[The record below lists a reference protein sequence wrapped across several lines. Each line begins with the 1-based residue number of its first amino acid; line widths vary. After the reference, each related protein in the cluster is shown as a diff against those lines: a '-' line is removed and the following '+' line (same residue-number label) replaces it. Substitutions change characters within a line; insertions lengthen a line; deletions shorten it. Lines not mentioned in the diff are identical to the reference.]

1 VFFEL
6 FYRPQK
12 LIGKTVFLAASGS
25 CNVASWLVSSTDL
38 LIYGH
43 LEYVLIDPLV
53 YYLLQIVT
61 LYFNDSVFAY
71 TLWAI
76 KDVSSFT
83 FMTTEANV
91 DKFS

>member
-1 VFFEL
+1 MFFEL

-12 LIGKTVFLAASGS
+12 LIGQNVFLAVSGS
-25 CNVASWLVSSTDL
+25 CDVASSLVSSTDL

-43 LEYVLIDPLV
+43 LEYVLINPLV
-53 YYLLQIVT
+53 YYLLQTAT

-76 KDVSSFT
+76 KDGSSFT
-83 FMTTEANV
+83 FMITEANV
-91 DKFS
+91 GKFS